1 MSLVV
6 PFVALFVVVAL
17 TALALARISALLFPS
32 EAPAGMLIDRSAGL
46 ISAIAVVASFVTAA
60 VAFPHS
66 VVGFFARSP
75 EHVEVSALVAA
86 VAGAVAQSLGNYRGK
101 SVRPGA

>member
-6 PFVALFVVVAL
+6 PFAALFVFVAL
-17 TALALARISALLFPS
+17 VALALGRVSARLFSAG
-32 EAPAGMLIDRSAGL
+32 ATTARLIDRSAGL
-46 ISAIAVVASFVTAA
+46 ISAIAAVSGLVAAA

-66 VVGFFARSP
+66 AVGFFARSP

-86 VAGAVAQSLGNYRGK
+86 VAGALAQSLGSHRGK